1 MSTRELILAKMK
13 KNSVD
18 SYKDEPTKPTEPSF
32 EGFDGSL
39 SHESGEKKETDPTEP
54 DPVSLGTMEPVRPV
68 LSVGSWV
75 RSDDRIGQVVSYAEG
90 EAVVR
95 IFNDYGGFHDMRMA
109 VSGLIPTEAP
119 ERPPMP
125 VPGYMAGDRVRYS
138 YKEAMNVRE
147 GTIVETR
154 IFPAGCWYRIKDG
167 DTLRWISEG
176 HIQKERAQ

>member
-1 MSTRELILAKMK
+1 MK
-13 KNSVD
+13 ATVI
-18 SYKDEPTKPTEPSF
+18 
-32 EGFDGSL
+32 EGFKSPSGKVFFPGDTIDSDPEKL
-39 SHESGEKKETDPTEP
+39 KILESRGR
-54 DPVSLGTMEPVRPV
+54 VRIEVAP

-176 HIQKERAQ
+176 HIQTGSI

>member
-1 MSTRELILAKMK
+1 MKCQVLEPFRTRNGKTFRAGDEIEGAAETLLPLI
-13 KNSVD
+13 
-18 SYKDEPTKPTEPSF
+18 
-32 EGFDGSL
+32 
-39 SHESGEKKETDPTEP
+39 EK
-54 DPVSLGTMEPVRPV
+54 GRVRPV